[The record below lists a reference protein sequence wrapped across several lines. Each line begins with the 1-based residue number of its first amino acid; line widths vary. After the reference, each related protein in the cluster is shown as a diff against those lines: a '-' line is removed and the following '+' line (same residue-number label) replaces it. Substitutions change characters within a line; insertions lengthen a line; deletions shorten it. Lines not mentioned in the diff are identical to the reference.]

1 VHTQWVYPAVSCNQ
15 NNLLICGLGHLHIP
29 SILKKIQAQPIYNS
43 IIIFETVI
51 AYSLPPPTNTSPNF
65 GVIKFAVSKFIFELL
80 WFGLV
85 FVGGG
90 REYAITVSKIIIEL

>member
-1 VHTQWVYPAVSCNQ
+1 MT
-15 NNLLICGLGHLHIP
+15 
-29 SILKKIQAQPIYNS
+29 
-43 IIIFETVI
+43 
-51 AYSLPPPTNTSPNF
+51 NF

-80 WFGLV
+80 LFGLV

>member
-1 VHTQWVYPAVSCNQ
+1 VT
-15 NNLLICGLGHLHIP
+15 
-29 SILKKIQAQPIYNS
+29 
-43 IIIFETVI
+43 
-51 AYSLPPPTNTSPNF
+51 NF

-90 REYAITVSKIIIEL
+90 REYAITVSKIIIELKPFIIKIQKLVQ

>member
-1 VHTQWVYPAVSCNQ
+1 MKFKWFELAYIFFWGEEPYA
-15 NNLLICGLGHLHIP
+15 
-29 SILKKIQAQPIYNS
+29 ILYKQV
-43 IIIFETVI
+43 T
-51 AYSLPPPTNTSPNF
+51 NF

-80 WFGLV
+80 LFGLV

>member
-1 VHTQWVYPAVSCNQ
+1 LKFKWFELAYIFFWGGEEQYA
-15 NNLLICGLGHLHIP
+15 
-29 SILKKIQAQPIYNS
+29 ILYKQV
-43 IIIFETVI
+43 T
-51 AYSLPPPTNTSPNF
+51 NF

-80 WFGLV
+80 LFGLV

>member
-1 VHTQWVYPAVSCNQ
+1 MVWACIYFFFGGGAVCNLYKQ
-15 NNLLICGLGHLHIP
+15 V
-29 SILKKIQAQPIYNS
+29 
-43 IIIFETVI
+43 T
-51 AYSLPPPTNTSPNF
+51 NF